1 MYSIIVAGGSGTR
14 LGGDIPK
21 QFRLINGIPMLAY
34 SLMRF
39 HEADN
44 TTRIFLV
51 LPAQHICY
59 WESLEI
65 SRQIPHTVVAGGKER
80 FHSVKNALNAIK
92 GTEDKGQ
99 GTEEKILVS
108 IHDAA
113 RPLVSVLLI
122 NNTFKE
128 AKRYGSA
135 IPVTPV
141 PYSLREKKNDK
152 WVATDRTNYRIV
164 QTPQVFNLSNLL
176 QAYEQ
181 EFSSLFTDD
190 ASVYEA
196 AGFDV
201 NLTEGEDINI
211 KVTTTEDMDWV
222 EWKLRRAL

>member
-1 MYSIIVAGGSGTR
+1 MYAIIVAGGSGTR
-14 LGGDIPK
+14 LGGDVPK

-44 TTRIFLV
+44 TTQIFLV
-51 LPAQHICY
+51 LPAEHISH

-65 SRQIPHTVVAGGKER
+65 SKQIPHTVVAGGKER
-80 FHSVKNALNAIK
+80 FHSVKNALNAIASDD
-92 GTEDKGQ
+92 GRVTSAG
-99 GTEEKILVS
+99 EKELVA

-113 RPLVSVLLI
+113 RPLVSASLI

-128 AKRYGSA
+128 ARRYGSA

-152 WVATDRTNYRIV
+152 WVATDRRNYRIV

-181 EFSSLFTDD
+181 EFSNLFTDD

-201 NLTEGEDINI
+201 NLMEGEDVNI
-211 KVTTTEDMDWV
+211 KVTTADDMEWV
-222 EWKLRRAL
+222 KFKFLKS